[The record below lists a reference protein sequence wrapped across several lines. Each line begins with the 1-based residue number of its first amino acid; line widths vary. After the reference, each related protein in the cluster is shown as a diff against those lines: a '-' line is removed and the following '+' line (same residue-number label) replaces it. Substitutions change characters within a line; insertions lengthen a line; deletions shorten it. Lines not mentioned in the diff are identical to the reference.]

1 VTASGDA
8 SGAAFGRA
16 DAVDAGLRRVLGLSS
31 ATPVRADTPLPLL
44 GVDSLALVC
53 LGDALAEKGW
63 HLDEVRARDAQI
75 VGDLTDACEA
85 LP

>member
-1 VTASGDA
+1 
-8 SGAAFGRA
+8 
-16 DAVDAGLRRVLGLSS
+16 
-31 ATPVRADTPLPLL
+31 
-44 GVDSLALVC
+44 LVC